1 MYKWNWEIRE
11 SSLKKAVKYQS
22 ADILSIDKNKPLI
35 VIKGSKKD
43 AHTANLE
50 ECDCT
55 DFRMVQGGVHACKH
69 MIRLAIELG
78 IINKSGNTPKQQ
90 YAADKQECRD
100 AIAMAY
106 GRYHLF
112 HEPLMTDEEYDKM
125 KAEYKEKYGE
135 L

>member
-1 MYKWNWEIRE
+1 MYKWNWEVRE
-11 SSLKKAVKYQS
+11 SSLKKAVEFKPAEIQ
-22 ADILSIDKNKPLI
+22 SIDKSKPFI
-35 VIKGSKKD
+35 VING
-43 AHTANLE
+43 HTANLD
-50 ECDCT
+50 ECDCQ
-55 DFRMVQGGVHACKH
+55 DFIKSKGGVHACKH

-78 IINKSGNTPKQQ
+78 VINKSGNTPEQQ
-90 YAADKQECRD
+90 YAADKHEYRNV
-100 AIAMAY
+100 IAMAY